1 MRAGLETC
9 LETSEKPLNEVDN
22 SAIYDSH
29 DYKSAF
35 LQVDAHLSS
44 IGTHKFH
51 MGIQWHLFVME
62 QAIKSVSQIKQMN
75 NLQSVICVTQSLASC
90 RDPVLVPRR

>member
-44 IGTHKFH
+44 NGTHKFH
-51 MGIQWHLFVME
+51 MGI
-62 QAIKSVSQIKQMN
+62 
-75 NLQSVICVTQSLASC
+75 
-90 RDPVLVPRR
+90 